1 MLWSI
6 LKILAFLAIAAA
18 VTFGATWILETPGE
32 VRIAFD
38 GREFTF
44 TPIGA
49 LVGLAVLLIAIFV
62 IFKILGLLL
71 AFMRFLLGDETA
83 ISRYFSRS
91 RQRKG
96 FNAYSDGMLALA
108 SGDSGS
114 ALKKAKKADR
124 LLDRPELTKLLTAQA
139 AEMDGDRN
147 KAFDAYKELLPNDRT
162 RSAGIEGLARL
173 KREEGDTETAMAL
186 AKKAVALRPDNER
199 MLRMLFDLQTR
210 QRDWAGA
217 RETLNAAMHARL
229 LPRDVGTRRDA
240 VLSLADA
247 QVSAAGGDLARADEA
262 ATQANRL
269 APTLIP
275 AAVMAARAQARAGH
289 KRKATRILTTAWA
302 NAPHPDIAE
311 AFAAIEPDETP
322 EQRRKRFKTLVSAA
336 PDRPESRMVETAL
349 AIKAEDFPA
358 ARRALG
364 NLAEDEPTAR
374 NLTLLA
380 AVERGQGAP
389 DAVVSGWLA
398 KAVTASRG
406 PRWVCTNCTGVQSVW
421 TPVCEH
427 CSAFDTLDWRTPP
440 HAEDQ
445 ELAEAAMLP
454 LVTGTPDEPPVD
466 TPDAPPAP
474 EPETKPAADTEPK
487 RDPKAAA
494 KPDNQS
500 PEVEDAVLA
509 SAADN
514 ARVAGAG

>member
-18 VTFGATWILETPGE
+18 LAFGASWVLATPGA
-32 VRIAFD
+32 VTIAFD
-38 GREFTF
+38 GREFTL

-49 LVGLAVLLIAIFV
+49 MIGVVVLLVAVIVVLKLLGLVFAVL
-62 IFKILGLLL
+62 
-71 AFMRFLLGDETA
+71 RFLLGDETA
-83 ISRYFSRS
+83 ISRYFSRH
-91 RQRKG
+91 RERKG
-96 FNAYSDGMLALA
+96 FAAYSEGMLALA
-108 SGDSGS
+108 SGDTKG
-114 ALKKAKKADR
+114 ALRKAHRADR

-139 AEMDGDRN
+139 AELGGDRS

-162 RSAGIEGLARL
+162 RAAGIEGLARL
-173 KREEGDTETAMAL
+173 KRDEGETETAMAL

-199 MLRMLFDLQTR
+199 MLRMLFELQTK
-210 QRDWAGA
+210 QHDWAGA
-217 RETLNAAMHARL
+217 RETLTAAMHGRL

-247 QVSAAGGDLARADEA
+247 QAALAAGEPARADEA
-262 ATQANRL
+262 AMQANRL

-275 AAVMAARAQARAGH
+275 AAVLAAQAQVRAGN

-302 NAPHPDIAE
+302 TGPHPDIAE

-322 EQRRKRFKTLVSAA
+322 AQRRKRFATLISAA
-336 PDRPESRMVETAL
+336 SARPESRMVETAL

-364 NLAEDEPTAR
+364 SLAEDEPTAR

-380 AVERGQGAP
+380 AIERGQGAP

-398 KAVTASRG
+398 KAITASRG
-406 PRWVCTNCTGVQSVW
+406 PRWICTNCTGVQAAW

-427 CSAFDTLDWRTPP
+427 CEAFDTLDWRTPP
-440 HAEDQ
+440 HAEDLD
-445 ELAEAAMLP
+445 LAEAAMLP
-454 LVTGTPDEPPVD
+454 LVTGTPE
-466 TPDAPPAP
+466 PAP
-474 EPETKPAADTEPK
+474 GMADVTPEAKSEPK
-487 RDPKAAA
+487 PEPRT
-494 KPDNQS
+494 

-514 ARVAGAG
+514 ARVAGAS

>member
-6 LKILAFLAIAAA
+6 LKILAFLAVAAA
-18 VTFGATWILETPGE
+18 LAFGASWILATPGE
-32 VRIAFD
+32 VMIAFG
-38 GREFTF
+38 GREFTL

-49 LVGLAVLLIAIFV
+49 IVGLVVLLVAVLVVL
-62 IFKILGLLL
+62 KLLGLLV
-71 AFMRFLLGDETA
+71 AVIRFLLGDETA
-83 ISRYFSRS
+83 ISRYFSRN
-91 RQRKG
+91 RERKG
-96 FNAYSDGMLALA
+96 FSAYSDGMLALA
-108 SGDSGS
+108 SGDSKG
-114 ALKKAKKADR
+114 ALRKAQRADK

-139 AEMDGDRN
+139 AELGGDRN
-147 KAFDAYKELLPNDRT
+147 KAFDAYKNLLPNDRT
-162 RSAGIEGLARL
+162 RAAGIEGLARL
-173 KREEGDTETAMAL
+173 KRDEGDNDTAMAL

-199 MLRMLFDLQTR
+199 MLRMLFELQTR

-247 QVSAAGGDLARADEA
+247 QAATAAGEQARADEA
-262 ATQANRL
+262 ANQANRL

-275 AAVMAARAQARAGH
+275 AAVLAARAQTRAGN

-302 NAPHPDIAE
+302 TAPHPDIAE

-322 EQRRKRFKTLVSAA
+322 AQRRKRFATLVSAA
-336 PDRPESRMVETAL
+336 PGRAESRMVETAL
-349 AIKAEDFPA
+349 AIKAEDFPG
-358 ARRALG
+358 ARRSLG
-364 NLAEDEPTAR
+364 SLAEDEPTAR

-380 AVERGQGAP
+380 AIERGQGAP

-398 KAVTASRG
+398 KAITASRG
-406 PRWVCTNCTGVQSVW
+406 PRWVCTNCTGVQGAW

-427 CSAFDTLDWRTPP
+427 CGAFDTLDWRTPP

-445 ELAEAAMLP
+445 DLAEAAMLP
-454 LVTGTPDEPPVD
+454 LVTGAPEMPPA
-466 TPDAPPAP
+466 APTQAP
-474 EPETKPAADTEPK
+474 EPEPKPEPKPAGRT
-487 RDPKAAA
+487 
-494 KPDNQS
+494 

-514 ARVAGAG
+514 ARAAGAG

>member
-6 LKILAFLAIAAA
+6 LKILAFFAVAAA
-18 VTFGATWILETPGE
+18 LAFGAAWILETPGE

-38 GREFTF
+38 GREFSL

-49 LVGLAVLLIAIFV
+49 LVALVILVVAVFIVLKL
-62 IFKILGLLL
+62 LGLLL
-71 AFMRFLLGDETA
+71 AVMRFLLGDETA
-83 ISRYFSRS
+83 ISRYFSRG
-91 RQRKG
+91 RERKG
-96 FNAYSDGMLALA
+96 FTAYSDGMLALA
-108 SGDSGS
+108 SGDSKG
-114 ALKKAKKADR
+114 ALKKAQKADK

-139 AEMDGDRN
+139 AEMGGDRT
-147 KAFDAYKELLPNDRT
+147 KAFNAYKQLLPDDRT
-162 RSAGIEGLARL
+162 RAAGIEGLARL
-173 KREEGDTETAMAL
+173 KRDEGDTETATAL

-210 QRDWAGA
+210 QHDWAGA

-247 QVSAAGGDLARADEA
+247 QVAASEGNLVRADEA

-269 APTLIP
+269 APALVP
-275 AAVMAARAQARAGH
+275 AAIMTAQAQVRAGN
-289 KRKATRILTTAWA
+289 KRKATRVLATAWA
-302 NAPHPDIAE
+302 AAPHPDIAE

-322 EQRRKRFKTLVSAA
+322 AQRRKRFATLISAA

-364 NLAEDEPTAR
+364 SLAEDEPTAR

-380 AVERGQGAP
+380 AIERGQGAP

-398 KAVTASRG
+398 KAITASRG
-406 PRWVCTNCTGVQSVW
+406 PRWVCSNCTGVQAAW
-421 TPVCEH
+421 APVCEH
-427 CSAFDTLDWRTPP
+427 CGAFDTLDWRTPP

-445 ELAEAAMLP
+445 DLAEAAMLP
-454 LVTGTPDEPPVD
+454 LVTGAPVEPP
-466 TPDAPPAP
+466 AAPAP
-474 EPETKPAADTEPK
+474 EPEAKPEP
-487 RDPKAAA
+487 RPAA
-494 KPDNQS
+494 KPDARS

-509 SAADN
+509 TAADN
-514 ARVAGAG
+514 ARVAGAS

>member
-6 LKILAFLAIAAA
+6 LKILAFLAVAAA
-18 VTFGATWILETPGE
+18 LAFGASWILATPGE
-32 VRIAFD
+32 VIIAFG
-38 GREFTF
+38 GREFTL

-49 LVGLAVLLIAIFV
+49 IVGLVVLLVAVLVVL
-62 IFKILGLLL
+62 KLLGLLV
-71 AFMRFLLGDETA
+71 AVIRFLLGDETA
-83 ISRYFSRS
+83 ISRYFSRN
-91 RQRKG
+91 RERKG
-96 FNAYSDGMLALA
+96 FSAYSDGMLALA
-108 SGDSGS
+108 SGDSKG
-114 ALKKAKKADR
+114 ALRKAQRADK

-139 AEMDGDRN
+139 AELGGDRG
-147 KAFDAYKELLPNDRT
+147 KAFDAYKNLLPNDRT
-162 RSAGIEGLARL
+162 RAAGIEGLARL
-173 KREEGDTETAMAL
+173 KRDEGDNDTAMAL

-199 MLRMLFDLQTR
+199 MLRMLFELQTR

-247 QVSAAGGDLARADEA
+247 QAATAAGEQARADEA
-262 ATQANRL
+262 ANQANRL

-275 AAVMAARAQARAGH
+275 AAVLAARAQTRAGN

-302 NAPHPDIAE
+302 TAPHPDIAE

-322 EQRRKRFKTLVSAA
+322 AQRRKRFATLVSAA
-336 PDRPESRMVETAL
+336 PGRAESRMVETAL
-349 AIKAEDFPA
+349 AIKAEDFPG

-364 NLAEDEPTAR
+364 SLAEDEPTAR

-380 AVERGQGAP
+380 AIERGQGAP

-398 KAVTASRG
+398 KAITASRG
-406 PRWVCTNCTGVQSVW
+406 PRWVCTNCTGVQGAW

-427 CSAFDTLDWRTPP
+427 CGAFDTLDWRTPP

-445 ELAEAAMLP
+445 DLAEAAMLP
-454 LVTGTPDEPPVD
+454 LVTGAPEVPPAA
-466 TPDAPPAP
+466 TTQAP
-474 EPETKPAADTEPK
+474 EPEPKPEPKPAGRT
-487 RDPKAAA
+487 
-494 KPDNQS
+494 

-514 ARVAGAG
+514 ARAAGAG

>member
-6 LKILAFLAIAAA
+6 LKILAFLAIAVAL
-18 VTFGATWILETPGE
+18 VFGAAWILETPGE
-32 VRIAFD
+32 VTVAFD
-38 GREFTF
+38 GREFTL

-49 LVGLAVLLIAIFV
+49 LIGLVVLLVAVFV
-62 IFKILGLLL
+62 VLKLLGLLL
-71 AFMRFLLGDETA
+71 AVARFLLGDETA
-83 ISRYFSRS
+83 ISRHFSRS
-91 RQRKG
+91 RERKG
-96 FNAYSDGMLALA
+96 FSAYSEGMLALA
-108 SGDSGS
+108 SGDSKA
-114 ALKKAKKADR
+114 ALKKAHKADK

-139 AEMDGDRN
+139 AEQNGDRS
-147 KAFDAYKELLPNDRT
+147 KAFDAYKQLLPDDRT
-162 RSAGIEGLARL
+162 RAAGIEGLARL
-173 KREEGDTETAMAL
+173 KRDEGNVDTAMAL

-199 MLRMLFDLQTR
+199 MLRMLFDLQTS

-247 QVSAAGGDLARADEA
+247 EVAAAAGETARADEA

-269 APTLIP
+269 APTLVP
-275 AAVMAARAQARAGH
+275 AAVMAAQAQTRAGN
-289 KRKATRILTTAWA
+289 KRKATRILSTAWA
-302 NAPHPDIAE
+302 TAPHPDIAE

-322 EQRRKRFKTLVSAA
+322 AQRRKRFATLISAA

-380 AVERGQGAP
+380 AIERGQGAP

-398 KAVTASRG
+398 KAITASRG
-406 PRWVCTNCTGVQSVW
+406 PRWVCTHCTGVQAAWS
-421 TPVCEH
+421 PVCEH
-427 CSAFDTLDWRTPP
+427 CGAFDTLDWRTPP

-445 ELAEAAMLP
+445 DLAEAAMLP
-454 LVTGTPDEPPVD
+454 LVTGI
-466 TPDAPPAP
+466 PDAPPAP
-474 EPETKPAADTEPK
+474 EPEPVAPEPESKP
-487 RDPKAAA
+487 
-494 KPDNQS
+494 KPDPRS

-509 SAADN
+509 SVADN